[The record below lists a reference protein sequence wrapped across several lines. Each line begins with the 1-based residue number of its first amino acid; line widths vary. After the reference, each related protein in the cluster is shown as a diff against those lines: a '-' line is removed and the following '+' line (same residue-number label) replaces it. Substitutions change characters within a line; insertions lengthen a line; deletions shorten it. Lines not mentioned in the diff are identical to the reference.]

1 MPVMTGQ
8 RLFHSVLAR
17 LRLPAAACAVA
28 AISAVLAVPASGQRQ
43 ALAMLDQIESGR
55 WELKIRDGRASSEQI
70 CLRDGRRLIQL
81 RHPMGACDRLILSDG
96 PGEVLVQYTCRGRGF
111 GRTHIRR
118 ETGRLVQIESQGV
131 LDGLPF
137 DVVAE
142 GRRIG
147 DCPA

>member
-1 MPVMTGQ
+1 MRSGGYPD
-8 RLFHSVLAR
+8 SVIRR
-17 LRLPAAACAVA
+17 LRVPAALMAAA
-28 AISAVLAVPASGQRQ
+28 SAMAISLVAPAAGQGQ
-43 ALAMLDQIESGR
+43 SLAMLDQLERGS
-55 WELKIRDGRASSEQI
+55 WELRMRDTRLAPERI

-81 RHPMGACDRLILSDG
+81 RHPQMGGCERLIVSDG
-96 PGEVLVQYTCRGRGF
+96 PGEVIVQYTCRGRGF

-142 GRRIG
+142 GRRVG
-147 DCPA
+147 DCAA